1 MAQLYNGVYIW
12 LYRDV
17 DQAMYDWME
26 DWALTPQWI
35 DDGSVTHAA
44 QQIKRVFATP
54 DRAFSQMRK
63 IMGLANVPTHE
74 ATIPLPFY
82 SIHRLDP
89 VHEPD
94 RDLVMLGGTRAYSY
108 RQVKCTVCD
117 NILSLA
123 QFNTGVCPY
132 CASSISE
139 TVNSEFTEYDLED
152 KTEAEALADK
162 WHYEGSEEMP
172 QPYMVTYQFDL
183 WTKTLGEANYQQM
196 QIARQF
202 TKGDIEF
209 DIDYPRPFDTQRT
222 YIDNLEMVNNSDLEP
237 GEDNVNIRFTFS
249 CDVHTWLP
257 PLIQRV
263 GPVKELDIEYHNL
276 DGSVE
281 FYVDE
286 DVFD

>member
-1 MAQLYNGVYIW
+1 MAQLFNGLYIW

-17 DQAMYDWME
+17 DPAVYTWME
-26 DWALTPQWI
+26 DWAKTPQWVDN
-35 DDGSVTHAA
+35 DDTSHAA
-44 QQIKRVFATP
+44 KQIKRVFATP

-63 IMGLANVPTHE
+63 ILGLDEVPTHE

-82 SIHRLDP
+82 SINRLDP
-89 VHEPD
+89 VPEPE
-94 RDLVMLGGTRAYSY
+94 RDLVNLSGTRAYSY

-123 QFNTGVCPY
+123 EFNTGVCPY
-132 CASSISE
+132 CASAISE
-139 TVNSEFTEYDLED
+139 TVNSEFTEYDLES

-162 WHYEGSEEMP
+162 WHFEGSDEMP
-172 QPYMVTYQFDL
+172 QPYMVQYQFDL
-183 WTKTLGEANYQQM
+183 WIKTLGEALYQQQ

-202 TKGDIEF
+202 IKGDLEI

-222 YIDNLEMVNNSDLEP
+222 YINNLESVNNSDLEP
-237 GEDNVNIRFTFS
+237 GEDNVNVRYTFTM
-249 CDVHTWLP
+249 DVHTWLP
-257 PLIQRV
+257 PLIQRT

-276 DGSVE
+276 DGTVE

-286 DVFD
+286 NVFD